1 LARLSSIR
9 VPKIGL
15 PVLKRLA
22 ELDEK
27 HASSLTD
34 RLSDAQFRSA
44 GALVSTVQDAVG
56 DTWDED
62 ESDAFV
68 THLIS
73 MSTLAT
79 SHDFGAGELA
89 EHLTEQISSDLG
101 EAERKTLPTR
111 LAALLSAPSFA
122 AFGKAIDIA
131 RESDRLLHVS
141 RVITDLRPVFSEEVA
156 NEPLGAVIVH
166 TLRLDY
172 FEENDVK
179 TISFA
184 LNSRDLAQLKRT
196 VERAQAKE
204 NTLSGLLKRVELA
217 EFDLSGDTDDKH

>member
-9 VPKIGL
+9 VPKTGV

-27 HASSLTD
+27 HASTLVD
-34 RLSDAQFRSA
+34 RLSQAQFRSIA
-44 GALVSTVQDAVG
+44 ALVSSVKDAVG

-62 ESDAFV
+62 QSEAFV

-73 MSTLAT
+73 MSTLGT
-79 SHDFGAGELA
+79 SHDFSVADLAG
-89 EHLTEQISSDLG
+89 HLTGQIGADLNDI
-101 EAERKTLPTR
+101 EKETLPPR
-111 LAALLSAPSFA
+111 LAALLAAPSFA
-122 AFGKAIDIA
+122 AFSKAVDISQ
-131 RESDRLLHVS
+131 ESDRLLHVS
-141 RVITDLRPVFSEEVA
+141 RVITDLRPIFGERA
-156 NEPLGAVIVH
+156 GTEPLGAVIIH

-172 FEENDVK
+172 FEQSEVK
-179 TISFA
+179 TISLA

-204 NTLSGLLKRVELA
+204 TTLSGLLKRVELA
-217 EFDLSGDTDDKH
+217 EFELSGETDD